1 MPTFANL
8 SGFKIPDDRV
18 IDGIDQTDL
27 LLGKSDTGRETFYFD
42 RAGIRKGKWKY
53 LQAKAHFYGYAR
65 EDDRPMEEELYDLEN
80 DLGETTNLAKKH
92 PKIVAELRKLTEELP
107 AYRPDERR

>member
-1 MPTFANL
+1 MPTFAKL
-8 SGFKIPDDRV
+8 SDFKIPADRV

-27 LLGKSDTGRETFYFD
+27 LLGNSKKGRETFYFD

-53 LQAKAHFYGYAR
+53 LKAKAHFYGYAR
-65 EDDRPMEEELYDLEN
+65 EDDRPLEEELYDLEK

-92 PKIVAELRKLTEELP
+92 PKVVVELRKLTEDLP
-107 AYRPDERR
+107 TYRPDERR

>member
-8 SGFKIPDDRV
+8 SGFKVPDDRV

-27 LLGKSDTGRETFYFD
+27 LMGNSEKGRETFYFD

-53 LQAKAHFYGYAR
+53 LKAKAHFYGYAR
-65 EDDRPMEEELYDLEN
+65 EDDRPVEEELYDLEK

-92 PKIVAELRKLTEELP
+92 PKVVAELRKLTEELP

>member
-1 MPTFANL
+1 
-8 SGFKIPDDRV
+8 
-18 IDGIDQTDL
+18 
-27 LLGKSDTGRETFYFD
+27 
-42 RAGIRKGKWKY
+42 
-53 LQAKAHFYGYAR
+53 
-65 EDDRPMEEELYDLEN
+65 MEEELYDLEN